1 MTAIL
6 FPGQGSQYI
15 GMAKDFYDKFA
26 IARETFEKIENS
38 VKINLRD
45 IIFNNESELI
55 NITKYTQLAIY
66 SSSMCIFNVLKNEI
80 DIDKLFIKYSL
91 GHSLGEYSA
100 LTASN
105 AISIEDCSNLLK
117 KRGELMQ
124 NAFKENMSGM
134 VAIIGLNCTKVEK
147 IITDNKLK
155 VEVANDNSPMQ
166 VVISGIKEDLLK
178 AENVIMKNGA
188 KKFVHLNVS
197 SAFHSK
203 LMKNAEEKMKSL
215 LNKVNFQNPSYY
227 IISNFSAKETKDS
240 KIIYSNLSK
249 QMSNKV
255 RWVESIE
262 CLENLNESEIIEIGP
277 GNVLSGLIR
286 RISNKFT
293 LFNINSVEDLYN
305 FVKEVKNE

>member
-15 GMAKDFYDKFA
+15 GMAKDFYDEFP
-26 IARETFEKIENS
+26 IAKETFEKIENS

-45 IIFNNESELI
+45 IIFTNKSELL

-66 SSSMCIFNVLKNEI
+66 SSSMCIFNVLQNEI
-80 DIDKLFIKYSL
+80 DIDKLLIKYSL

-100 LTASN
+100 LTVSN
-105 AISIEDCSNLLK
+105 VISIEDCSMLLK

-134 VAIIGLNCTKVEK
+134 VAIIGLGCAKVEK
-147 IITDNKLK
+147 IITENKLK
-155 VEVANDNSPMQ
+155 VEVANDNSPLQ
-166 VVISGIKEDLLK
+166 VVISGTKEDLSK
-178 AENVIMKNGA
+178 AEKVIIKNGA
-188 KKFVHLNVS
+188 KKFIYLNVS
-197 SAFHSK
+197 SAFHSR
-203 LMKNAEEKMKSL
+203 LMKNAEEKMKL
-215 LNKVNFQNPSYY
+215 LLSKVNFQNSSYY
-227 IISNFSAKETKDS
+227 IISNFSAEETKDS
-240 KIIYSNLSK
+240 KIIYSNLTK

-255 RWVESIE
+255 RWVESIN
-262 CLENLNESEIIEIGP
+262 CLGNLNESKIIEIGP

-286 RISNKFT
+286 RISNKFI

-305 FVKEVKNE
+305 FANEV